1 MRGYKWT
8 AAMRNRLVE
17 MRAAGHTYKT
27 IADALGC
34 TVAAA
39 KGMRISLGLP
49 RRAKV
54 AKPQRKPKKPVGTK
68 ERIDRMMQL
77 AEGRTA

>member
-1 MRGYKWT
+1 MRGVRWT

-27 IADALGC
+27 IAEALGC

-39 KGMRISLGLP
+39 KCMRKSLCLP

-54 AKPQRKPKKPVGTK
+54 AKPSRNPKKPAGTK